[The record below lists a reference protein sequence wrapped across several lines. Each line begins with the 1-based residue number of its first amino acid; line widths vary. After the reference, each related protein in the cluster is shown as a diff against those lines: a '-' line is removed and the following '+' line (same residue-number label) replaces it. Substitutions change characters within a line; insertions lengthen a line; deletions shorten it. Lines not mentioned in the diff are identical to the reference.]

1 MTIEDI
7 IKELPY
13 ELTIIS
19 SKMTKEGISSK
30 TNFYNKTSIPK
41 EVLRQDIFSIEPVM
55 IREGDNY
62 RAGLAIRY
70 FVDCNEN
77 EVKLYSTKN
86 VLKMAD
92 CYIEDMLIN
101 KVKDNKERDKSCP
114 FYDECE
120 EMHGKKGTA
129 DYISCPQY
137 NNCDEPLH
145 SFYEAEETVFQ
156 ESDAYYEENNIDDEE
171 D

>member
-7 IKELPY
+7 IKELPS

-19 SKMTKEGISSK
+19 SKITKDGISTK
-30 TNFYNKTSIPK
+30 TNFYNKVSIPK

-55 IREGDNY
+55 IKEGDNY

-70 FVDCNEN
+70 IVDCNEN

-92 CYIEDMLIN
+92 YYVEDMLIN
-101 KVKDNKERDKSCP
+101 EINKQRDQSCP

-120 EMHGKKGTA
+120 EIHGKKGTV
-129 DYISCPQY
+129 DYIACPQY
-137 NNCDEPLH
+137 NNCSEPLN
-145 SFYEAEETVFQ
+145 SFYEARETAYL
-156 ESDAYYEENNIDDEE
+156 ESDAYYEENNIDNEE